1 MLTTLVGANVSSI
14 VTHSSVTRGGD
25 FILSIEDERLIVWD
39 GKTFKMIKSDYL
51 AEECTND
58 EACEIVQMCVA
69 PDDKHVS
76 FIIYF
81 SIFLL
86 IYLYYLQ
93 MEVL

>member
-14 VTHSSVTRGGD
+14 VTHSSVTKGGD

-51 AEECTND
+51 VDESTNEE
-58 EACEIVQMCVA
+58 AYEIVQMCVA

-76 FIIYF
+76 FLNLFTNKYF
-81 SIFLL
+81 C
-86 IYLYYLQ
+86 
-93 MEVL
+93 